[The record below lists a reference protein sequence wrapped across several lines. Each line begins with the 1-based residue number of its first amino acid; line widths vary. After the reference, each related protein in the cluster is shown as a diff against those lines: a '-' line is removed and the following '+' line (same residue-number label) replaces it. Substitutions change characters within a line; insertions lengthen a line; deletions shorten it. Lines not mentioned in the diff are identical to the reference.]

1 MTQKKLKLAVCAA
14 ILLAGT
20 TFAAVPAGAADLK
33 GETEKAA
40 EVPYAVLAA
49 ADETIYVPVY
59 GTIANGAM
67 MAIGDSTSAIGDESI
82 AVGYNAHADA
92 NVYSKEQTSAVAMG
106 FGVTAKGGN
115 SVALGSGALAEGQG
129 GPAVAV
135 GASVEAT
142 NAGATAVGFAAR
154 ATAVDSTAIGRNVV
168 AGGSAAIAIG
178 RNTLV
183 NDPNPND
190 SADSTGI
197 DYSQYFKNAQG
208 IAIGDGVRA
217 FGDQVIAIGTAS
229 RALGDDTIAI
239 GQVSKA
245 MAKMGVAIGNGSLV
259 DTGASYSVA
268 VGEGA
273 EVHKD
278 ASNSA
283 AFGPGAQVSSSLA
296 LAVGPAAE
304 VRNASEHA
312 IAIGNK
318 AIVTSSLNSI
328 AAGYNSLVSSGSENS
343 IAIGQ
348 SSSIGKSAKYSI
360 AIGGSDN
367 PDSPAT
373 GEGAKIGDNSVG
385 SVVIGAESYVSANT
399 SYASTLGYG
408 AFVGSKANN
417 SVALGTK
424 SGVFKS
430 DILTSYQSKGAW
442 DASKYGDGDSGVI
455 SVGRT
460 TSSRTDPAFS
470 RRIINVANGRISSSS
485 HDAVN
490 GSQLR
495 NYYVPTGTYQFKDG
509 KVTLTWKDMYGID
522 KDFTTDL
529 TIEGLDAGGTVNIT
543 GDRNITIPDRSK
555 EDDPY
560 QVTLNN
566 KIMLGEAGDAY
577 KTQGIEIDG
586 TPGQIGK
593 AYFGGEE
600 EGIKINW
607 ENDKDPEHVHT
618 ITGLDNL
625 TWDYTAYTHGDYAT
639 SSRAASEAQLHAAF
653 QYLDNS
659 IQTVNARIDD
669 IEINGDKNIDV
680 TKKEPETSGGG
691 TGTGG
696 NTGTGGTTAGT
707 GPKFDQTLKDD
718 VVIGGGPTGDAGTK
732 GSITVLRQE
741 QGTVVDGQRIDIT
754 LNKDNDGKLTGLSN
768 RDWDIQ
774 KYKDGGYN
782 TSNAATEDQLR
793 AGLDMTV
800 QYDTKVDGDN
810 TVVDYTNITLNPGGD
825 SVTIHNVAPG
835 KEDTDAVNV
844 SQLKEVEQNVNNN
857 TTAIN
862 NLYGRVDDL
871 GGRINKVGAGA
882 AALAALHPL
891 DFDPD
896 EKLDFAAG
904 YGNYAGENAVAIGAF
919 YRPNEDTMF
928 SIGGTFGN
936 GENMVNAGVS
946 FKLGQQNRVSV
957 SRVALAKEV
966 IELRKRLDDLTSVT
980 ADMALGRA
988 LDLSKIQ
995 LFPDTPENHWAYDY
1009 VATLAGNGIL
1019 EGYPDGYF
1027 KGNRNMTRYEMA
1039 AVIYRAMQNGAKI
1052 TPRLLAE
1059 FAPELDRIRVDTIT
1073 KEKNGMPDIQRVRTI
1088 PGRE

>member
-1 MTQKKLKLAVCAA
+1 MNPKKLRIAVCAA
-14 ILLAGT
+14 LCM
-20 TFAAVPAGAADLK
+20 AALGMAPMPAGAASIK
-33 GETEKAA
+33 GEPQKAA
-40 EVPYAVLAA
+40 AKELPYAVLAA
-49 ADETIYVPVY
+49 ADETTYVPVY

-67 MAIGDSTSAIGDESI
+67 MAIGDSTSAIGDNSI
-82 AVGYNAHADA
+82 AVGYNAKADSDQG
-92 NVYSKEQTSAVAMG
+92 YSAVAVG
-106 FGVTAKGGN
+106 SGVEALGEN
-115 SVALGSGALAEGQG
+115 AVALGSGAKAKGSL
-129 GPAVAV
+129 AVAV
-135 GASVEAT
+135 GASVEAA
-142 NAGATAVGFAAR
+142 NAGAMAVGVAARASGMDSTAVGK
-154 ATAVDSTAIGRNVV
+154 NVV
-168 AGGSAAIAIG
+168 AGGTAAIAIG

-183 NDPNPND
+183 NDPKA
-190 SADSTGI
+190 SADSPGI

-217 FGDQVIAIGTAS
+217 FGEQVIAIGTAS

-273 EVHKD
+273 KVNKD

-283 AFGPGAQVSSSLA
+283 AFGPGALVSSASA
-296 LAVGPAAE
+296 LAVGTTAQVGINSKQA
-304 VRNASEHA
+304 V
-312 IAIGNK
+312 AIGNYAK
-318 AIVTSSLNSI
+318 VTSSPNSI
-328 AAGYNSLVSSGSENS
+328 AAGYRSQVSSGSDNS

-348 SSSIGKSAKYSI
+348 SSSIGQGAKYSI

-367 PDSPAT
+367 ADST
-373 GEGAKIGDNSVG
+373 MTEQGAKIGKDSIG

-399 SYASTLGYG
+399 TYASALGHG
-408 AFVGSKANN
+408 ASVGSGASN
-417 SVALGTK
+417 SVAIGAK
-424 SGVFKS
+424 SSVFKG
-430 DILTSYQSKGAW
+430 DILASYQSKGAW
-442 DASKYGDGDSGVI
+442 DASESGDGDNGVV
-455 SVGRT
+455 SVGKK
-460 TSSRTDPAFS
+460 SPYSGSFN
-470 RRIINVANGRISSSS
+470 RRIINVANGRVSSTS

-529 TIEGLDAGGTVNIT
+529 TIEGLDTGGDVNIT
-543 GDRNITIPDRSK
+543 GDRNMTIHHDSTK

-566 KIMLGEAGDAY
+566 TVKLGAAGEEY
-577 KTQGIEIDG
+577 KKLGIEIDG
-586 TPGQIGK
+586 TPGEIGK

-607 ENDKDPEHVHT
+607 EKDGNSEHVHT

-625 TWDYTAYTHGDYAT
+625 TWDYTAYQNNAYKN

-653 QYLDNS
+653 RYLDNS
-659 IQTVNARIDD
+659 IQTVNNRIDD
-669 IEINGDKNIDV
+669 IEINGDKNIEV
-680 TKKEPETSGGG
+680 NKKDPETSGGG

-696 NTGTGGTTAGT
+696 TGSGSTAPGT
-707 GPKFDQTLKDD
+707 GPKFDQTLEDD
-718 VVIGGGPTGDAGTK
+718 VVIGGGPDGKSGNE
-732 GSITVLRQE
+732 GSITVLRQD

-768 RDWDIQ
+768 RDWDIK
-774 KYKDGGYN
+774 KYKEGGYN

-800 QYDTKVDGDN
+800 QYDTKIDADGN
-810 TVVDYTNITLNPGGD
+810 TVIDNENITLNPGGN

-844 SQLKEVEQNVNNN
+844 SQLKEVEQNVNSN

-936 GENMVNAGVS
+936 GENMVNAGIS

-1039 AVIYRAMQNGAKI
+1039 AVIYRAMQNGARI